1 MFVKAAYLSIQ
12 SSQVI
17 ADTIAH
23 LINTG
28 SENYFELSAANRDNS
43 VFIELRVRP
52 LDMSENPLSENADRS
67 EAIQCVTSKGARIT
81 ILLPNPK
88 DRQLYPAGIIIP
100 EEGLD

>member
-1 MFVKAAYLSIQ
+1 VFIKAAYLSVEN
-12 SSQVI
+12 SQLI

-28 SENYFELSAANRDNS
+28 SEDYFDLAAAKKDNS
-43 VFIELRVRP
+43 AFIELRVRP

-88 DRQLYPAGIIIP
+88 DRQLYPAVIIIP
-100 EEGLD
+100 EEGLG